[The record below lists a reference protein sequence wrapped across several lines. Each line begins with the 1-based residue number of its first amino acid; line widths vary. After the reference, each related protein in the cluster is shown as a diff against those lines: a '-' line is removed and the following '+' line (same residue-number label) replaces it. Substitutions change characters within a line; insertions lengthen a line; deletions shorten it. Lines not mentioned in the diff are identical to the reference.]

1 MSNAEKQKMK
11 LFTAKVTIRGETQEV
26 PIWARDID
34 EALEVADLEYGED
47 NVQRLRSEVP
57 Q

>member
-11 LFTAKVTIRGETQEV
+11 LFKAKVTIRGETQEV

-47 NVQRLRSEVP
+47 NVQRLRPEVT